1 MKAHVETDEQYQK
14 RINSKYEYKLVNIGE
29 EADNTINNLKERNKV
44 LQAIVDSK
52 ENTPEDFE
60 QEKKVYQFRVDT
72 VEEHNKKLRG
82 DLAKGFELSL
92 KDQDTITELKK
103 ENKDAINEGVY
114 LRNENEG
121 YLKEIKELKKE
132 LKDVR
137 NANLN
142 LEKVNSAYRQE
153 SVDLKNDNSRN
164 FHSSRLAYLEK
175 LINEHRY
182 VFSDIPNN
190 EENLKMVKLMKKHIN
205 PNRYTLRWRGQY
217 LVEGE
222 DWRKYQDGQPMNK
235 SKCIRVYIDNK
246 GSTNTTE
253 GFNLQE
259 IDLILDGL
267 YHREDQCHSFI
278 ENWDYKG
285 NEKDEDVVNEKATL
299 KQTLS
304 LQKYFEEMKV
314 HLEECQSKMGETNN
328 VT

>member
-1 MKAHVETDEQYQK
+1 MRTNNH
-14 RINSKYEYKLVNIGE
+14 YEHKLVNIGE

-72 VEEHNKKLRG
+72 VEKHNKKLRE
-82 DLAKGFELSL
+82 DLARGFELSL
-92 KDQDTITELKK
+92 KDQDTI
-103 ENKDAINEGVY
+103 D
-114 LRNENEG
+114 
-121 YLKEIKELKKE
+121 ELKKE

-164 FHSSRLAYLEK
+164 FHRSRLAYLEK
-175 LINEHRY
+175 LVNEHRY

-217 LVEGE
+217 LIGGE

-246 GSTNTTE
+246 GSTDTTE
-253 GFNLQE
+253 GFNIQE
-259 IDLILDGL
+259 VDLILDGL
-267 YHREDQCHSFI
+267 YYREDKCHSFI
-278 ENWDYKG
+278 DNWDYKG
-285 NEKDEDVVNEKATL
+285 NEKDEDVVSEKATL
-299 KQTLS
+299 EQTLS
-304 LQKYFEEMKV
+304 LIKYFESMKV
-314 HLEECQSKMGETNN
+314 HLEECQSNMAETNN

>member
-1 MKAHVETDEQYQK
+1 MTQNNH
-14 RINSKYEYKLVNIGE
+14 YEHKLVNIGE
-29 EADNTINNLKERNKV
+29 EADNLIDSLRERNKV
-44 LQAIVDSK
+44 LQVIVDSK
-52 ENTPEDFE
+52 KDVPEDFE

-72 VEEHNKKLRG
+72 VEKHNKELREH
-82 DLAKGFELSL
+82 LAKGFELSL

-121 YLKEIKELKKE
+121 YLKEIEELKKE
-132 LKDVR
+132 IKH
-137 NANLN
+137 
-142 LEKVNSAYRQE
+142 
-153 SVDLKNDNSRN
+153 LKNDNSRN
-164 FHSSRLAYLEK
+164 FHRSRLAYLEK

-246 GSTNTTE
+246 GSTETTE

-259 IDLILDGL
+259 VDLILGGL
-267 YHREDQCHSFI
+267 YYREDKCHEFI
-278 ENWDYKG
+278 DCWDYKG
-285 NEKDEDVVNEKATL
+285 NEKDEDVVNEKSTL
-299 KQTLS
+299 KKTLS

-314 HLEECQSKMGETNN
+314 HLEECQSNMAETNN

>member
-1 MKAHVETDEQYQK
+1 MTQNNH
-14 RINSKYEYKLVNIGE
+14 YEHKLVNIGE
-29 EADNTINNLKERNKV
+29 EADNLIHNLRERNKV
-44 LQAIVDSK
+44 LQVIVDSK
-52 ENTPEDFE
+52 KDTPEDFE

-72 VEEHNKKLRG
+72 VEKHNKELREH
-82 DLAKGFELSL
+82 LAKGFELSL

-121 YLKEIKELKKE
+121 YLKEIEELKKE
-132 LKDVR
+132 IKH
-137 NANLN
+137 
-142 LEKVNSAYRQE
+142 
-153 SVDLKNDNSRN
+153 LKNDNSRN
-164 FHSSRLAYLEK
+164 FHRSRLAYLEK

-246 GSTNTTE
+246 GSTETTE

-259 IDLILDGL
+259 IDTILDGL
-267 YHREDQCHSFI
+267 YYREDRCHSFI
-278 ENWDYKG
+278 DTWDYKG
-285 NEKDEDVVNEKATL
+285 NEKCEDVVSEKATL
-299 KQTLS
+299 KRTLS
-304 LQKYFEEMKV
+304 LIKYFEEMKV
-314 HLEECQSKMGETNN
+314 HLEECQSNMAETND